1 MRRPWRTP
9 TAAALAALVLAAC
22 NGEETVESAADVPD
36 PTSTFGQDRE
46 VGEGV
51 LDEETGY
58 WVQELGQWVEITP
71 EEEPAAFLRIQDVVL
86 DLECTGDAQP
96 ENEQFIGLQVDVD
109 ANPDMEELGLDQL
122 PMAAEDFQVRLL
134 DGGITGGLLGNG
146 LYQLLFIAG
155 MSLTRA
161 GIAALVVAASPAWI
175 AIISRMLGRERVSG
189 RGWSGILL
197 QLMGMALVV
206 ASTNALDAEP
216 GALIGAALI
225 AGGSIAWA
233 LFSVLLQPYTLRTH
247 PFHLSAITMASGA
260 VLLIMVGAPGMIRLD
275 WGSISLAEWGTVVY
289 AGLGALVIAYLLYYR
304 GVRIL
309 GPMKTA
315 MYGNL
320 QPIIALI
327 IAWIFLSEQPTVWQ
341 IAGAGFIMAGLLL
354 SRTARVR
361 PAPLKPSTTTRS

>member
-122 PMAAEDFQVRLL
+122 SMAPQDFQVRLL
-134 DGGITGGLLGNG
+134 DGGITGGLLGNAANC
-146 LYQLLFIAG
+146 LPEDELLPDAVAPG
-155 MSLTRA
+155 EELT
-161 GIAALVVAASPAWI
+161 GTIV
-175 AIISRMLGRERVSG
+175 
-189 RGWSGILL
+189 
-197 QLMGMALVV
+197 
-206 ASTNALDAEP
+206 LDAPADVE
-216 GALIGAALI
+216 AI
-225 AGGSIAWA
+225 
-233 LFSVLLQPYTLRTH
+233 VLDGVRYQ
-247 PFHLSAITMASGA
+247 MASG
-260 VLLIMVGAPGMIRLD
+260 
-275 WGSISLAEWGTVVY
+275 
-289 AGLGALVIAYLLYYR
+289 
-304 GVRIL
+304 
-309 GPMKTA
+309 
-315 MYGNL
+315 
-320 QPIIALI
+320 
-327 IAWIFLSEQPTVWQ
+327 WIW
-341 IAGAGFIMAGLLL
+341 
-354 SRTARVR
+354 
-361 PAPLKPSTTTRS
+361 PLP